1 MSALNIGAFRRGVP
15 LAPSGSMRAVSR
27 RGWRQARWRRIVEVP
42 PGEAVAQLCYLRPM
56 RSENGKARAVLLP
69 VDDDT
74 DLESLLLS
82 QNKRLWELIDRSIA
96 GSGKRRRTRLEDLPE

>member
-1 MSALNIGAFRRGVP
+1 MKTESLREVKNNLSSVIEELP
-15 LAPSGSMRAVSR
+15 KTGSVL
-27 RGWRQARWRRIVEVP
+27 ITK
-42 PGEAVAQLCYLRPM
+42 
-56 RSENGKARAVLLP
+56 NGKARAVLLP

-96 GSGKRRRTRLEDLPE
+96 GSGKRRRTRLEELPE

>member
-1 MSALNIGAFRRGVP
+1 MKTESLREVKNNLSSVIEELPRT
-15 LAPSGSMRAVSR
+15 GSVV
-27 RGWRQARWRRIVEVP
+27 ITK
-42 PGEAVAQLCYLRPM
+42 
-56 RSENGKARAVLLP
+56 NGKARAVLLP

>member
-1 MSALNIGAFRRGVP
+1 MKTESLREVKNNLSSVIEDLP
-15 LAPSGSMRAVSR
+15 KTGSVL
-27 RGWRQARWRRIVEVP
+27 ITK
-42 PGEAVAQLCYLRPM
+42 
-56 RSENGKARAVLLP
+56 NGKARAVLLH

-96 GSGKRRRTRLEDLPE
+96 GKRRRTRLEDLPE

>member
-1 MSALNIGAFRRGVP
+1 MKTESLREVKNNFSRVIEELP
-15 LAPSGSMRAVSR
+15 KTGSVL
-27 RGWRQARWRRIVEVP
+27 ITK
-42 PGEAVAQLCYLRPM
+42 
-56 RSENGKARAVLLP
+56 NGKARAVLLP

>member
-1 MSALNIGAFRRGVP
+1 MRTESLREVKNNLSSVIEDLP
-15 LAPSGSMRAVSR
+15 KTGSVL
-27 RGWRQARWRRIVEVP
+27 ITK
-42 PGEAVAQLCYLRPM
+42 
-56 RSENGKARAVLLP
+56 NGKARAVLLH

-96 GSGKRRRTRLEDLPE
+96 GKRRRTRLEDLPE

>member
-1 MSALNIGAFRRGVP
+1 MKTESLREVKNNLSRVIEELP
-15 LAPSGSMRAVSR
+15 KTGSVL
-27 RGWRQARWRRIVEVP
+27 ITK
-42 PGEAVAQLCYLRPM
+42 
-56 RSENGKARAVLLP
+56 NGKARAVLLH

-96 GSGKRRRTRLEDLPE
+96 GKRRRTRLEDLPE

>member
-1 MSALNIGAFRRGVP
+1 MKTESLREVKNNLSSVIGELP
-15 LAPSGSMRAVSR
+15 KTGSVL
-27 RGWRQARWRRIVEVP
+27 ITK
-42 PGEAVAQLCYLRPM
+42 
-56 RSENGKARAVLLP
+56 NGKARAVLLP

>member
-1 MSALNIGAFRRGVP
+1 MVPSFAACRGAQRLDSCVSRPVAASALEADR
-15 LAPSGSMRAVSR
+15 
-27 RGWRQARWRRIVEVP
+27 EVP
-42 PGEAVAQLCYLRPM
+42 CGETVAQLCYIRPM

>member
-1 MSALNIGAFRRGVP
+1 MKTESLREVKNNLSRVIEELP
-15 LAPSGSMRAVSR
+15 KTGSVL
-27 RGWRQARWRRIVEVP
+27 ITK
-42 PGEAVAQLCYLRPM
+42 
-56 RSENGKARAVLLP
+56 NGKARAVLLP

-96 GSGKRRRTRLEDLPE
+96 GSGKHRRTRLEDLPE